1 MRLAL
6 ALMTEVAAAGT
17 PVAVAGEAAVVVVA
31 AALIGESEGTKGTKS
46 PDCSS

>member
-17 PVAVAGEAAVVVVA
+17 PVVVAGEVVVA
-31 AALIGESEGTKGTKS
+31 VVAALIEEGEDTK
-46 PDCSS
+46 